1 MYARRS
7 VSSFRFPV
15 LAGVAAI
22 AALALATQSPA
33 IGATKEPVSMRAAA
47 IVNDTIIST
56 YDLDQRIKL
65 VTVTSGAQGA
75 DAIKRL
81 RPQVLRQ
88 LVDETLQLQEA
99 IKFNVKITQD
109 DLDKNFKRI
118 ASQNNIGVDAIYK
131 MLDENGIARST
142 LQNQIKADL
151 AWQKLVQQRLSPRVT
166 VSDEEVDAVFEQTRA
181 MAKQTQYAVSEIFL
195 AVDTPEAEE
204 ATRQNIQSI
213 LGQLRGGANFS
224 AIARQFSQAPSAS
237 NGGDLGLIGEGDM
250 APAVAAAVIKMQP
263 GGVSDPIRGPGGYY
277 VMGLREKRLPS
288 GSKVEAQPKAAPAA
302 PQAAQKMKT
311 IIEIAQIVIPMTQG
325 ASKAKQEQ
333 IRQKSIEI
341 YRSVNGCGTAPQV
354 AKAHGA
360 RFQRFGQMNTKE
372 MAPQFVKIL
381 SQTPNGRSTPPLVGA
396 QGVEMY
402 VICSGGMVQ
411 AAGAMQEGPRPTVV
425 AQTEVTKE
433 EVENRLYNQE
443 LSMLARRYLRDL
455 RRDATIEMRDN

>member
-1 MYARRS
+1 M
-7 VSSFRFPV
+7 VSLRFTGAV
-15 LAGVAAI
+15 AGAALCLLATVAI
-22 AALALATQSPA
+22 ASA
-33 IGATKEPVSMRAAA
+33 ATKQPSTMRAAA

-65 VTVTSGAQGA
+65 VMVTSGAQGA

-99 IKFNVKITQD
+99 VKFNVKITQE

-118 ASQNNIGVDAIYK
+118 ATQNNISVDQIYK
-131 MLDENGIARST
+131 MLDDNGIARST

-166 VSDEEVDAVFEQTRA
+166 VSDDEVEQFFVQMQAT
-181 MAKQTQYAVSEIFL
+181 AKQTQYAVSEIFL

-204 ATRQNIQSI
+204 QVRQNMQSI
-213 LGQLRGGANFS
+213 LSQLRGGANFS

-237 NGGDLGLIGEGDM
+237 SGGDLGWMTEADL
-250 APAVAAAVIKMQP
+250 APAIAAAVVKSPI
-263 GGVSDPIRGPGGYY
+263 GSITDPIRGPGGFY
-277 VMGLREKRLPS
+277 VLGVREKRLS
-288 GSKVEAQPKAAPAA
+288 ADSKSSETAAPPPPK
-302 PQAAQKMKT
+302 PQAAQKMKGVVT
-311 IIEIAQIVIPMTQG
+311 LGQISIAMPSN
-325 ASKAKQEQ
+325 ASKAKKDQV
-333 IRQKSIEI
+333 RDASMKI
-341 YRSVNGCGTAPQV
+341 YRSVNGCDTAGSV
-354 AKAHGA
+354 ARSNNAK
-360 RFQRFGQMNTKE
+360 FTMIGQMSTKDL
-372 MAPQFVKIL
+372 APQFVKIL
-381 SQTPNGRSTPPLVGA
+381 GETPNGRSTPPLMGA

-402 VICSGGMVQ
+402 VICSGGMIPP
-411 AAGAMQEGPRPTVV
+411 ANMGESRPSVTK
-425 AQTEVTKE
+425 QTAVTKE